1 MVINNKMISDEFNWD
16 NIAIGAAK
24 YDSLMK
30 MFNNVDVSK
39 NEAFQKRF
47 TGFYR
52 VRRSKERFLQK
63 YYSLMQSLK
72 NKETSYKEIINCLY
86 TFEGKIE
93 ASFSSKLLATLN
105 PEMPIWDQYVLA
117 NAGIESPK
125 PYNVTIEMCINK
137 YETLKMFYKNFL
149 KSEKALN
156 MISEFNE
163 RLPEYQHFTNIKKI
177 DLMFWQRR

>member
-1 MVINNKMISDEFNWD
+1 ME
-16 NIAIGAAK
+16 
-24 YDSLMK
+24 
-30 MFNNVDVSK
+30 
-39 NEAFQKRF
+39 
-47 TGFYR
+47 
-52 VRRSKERFLQK
+52 
-63 YYSLMQSLK
+63 SLK

-137 YETLKMFYKNFL
+137 YETLKLFYKNFL
-149 KSEKALN
+149 KSEEALN
-156 MISEFNE
+156 MIAEFNE
-163 RLPEYQHFTNIKKI
+163 RLPDYQHFTDIKKI
-177 DLMFWQRR
+177 DLMFWQLR